1 MNTVYALTTALLLMA
16 CAMVSHA
23 QQAETAPQVSTTP
36 IKDGLFLLQ
45 GRGGNVLAS
54 VGEDGILII
63 DDDYPEYAEAYHQ
76 ALKSL
81 GGENA
86 LPRFVINTHWH
97 GDHVGGN
104 AYWGERGAVIIAHD
118 NVYQRMS
125 TRQEIKAFNKL
136 VEPSPRIALPVVTY
150 TDSSLLRFNGEQI
163 ELNHFPNGHTDGDSM
178 AFFVNANVVHMGD
191 HFFKDRFPFIDIS
204 SGGNA
209 KQFTANLKA
218 ALERVDDATVIVPGH
233 GSLANKA
240 DLQRYLNMLETTSA
254 LVTNKLDQGASVDQ
268 ITEQGLGEEWSSW
281 GQGFI
286 KEALW
291 IQFIAQ
297 SQSRSR

>member
-1 MNTVYALTTALLLMA
+1 MKED
-16 CAMVSHA
+16 
-23 QQAETAPQVSTTP
+23 AEAPQVSTTP

-45 GRGGNVLAS
+45 GRGGNVVAS

-81 GGENA
+81 GDENS
-86 LPRFVINTHWH
+86 LPRFVVNTHWH

-104 AYWGERGAVIIAHD
+104 TYWGERGAVIIAHD

-125 TRQEIKAFNKL
+125 TRQEIKAFNRII
-136 VEPSPRIALPVVTY
+136 EPSPRIALPVVTY
-150 TDSSLLRFNGEQI
+150 ADSTLLRFNGEQI
-163 ELNHFPNGHTDGDSM
+163 ELNHFPNGHTDGDSI

-209 KQFTANLKA
+209 RQFTANLKA
-218 ALERVDDATVIVPGH
+218 ALERVDDKTVIVPGH
-233 GSLANKA
+233 GSIADRA

-254 LVTNKLDQGASVDQ
+254 LVIGKLEEGLSIDQV
-268 ITEQGLGEEWSSW
+268 IEQGLGSEWSSW
-281 GQGFI
+281 GEGFI
-286 KEALW
+286 KEDLW

-297 SQSRSR
+297 SQ